1 MVGRSFSGGSHIRM
15 GTAERVKLR
24 SDLYQDAVNMAMAIW
39 CHGAQSGELGSLF
52 FPTKP
57 VPLWGPVLGA
67 GMGMVEDGARGH
79 CSLNVSES
87 MSWFAIS

>member
-52 FPTKP
+52 SRRSRFPSG
-57 VPLWGPVLGA
+57 VRFWGA

-87 MSWFAIS
+87 VS